1 MKRVLIVEE
10 HAGFRQALAKIFK
23 WNTTLEDDVQAA
35 TLAEGRR
42 RIGQLNGVEVAV
54 IDLGLPDG
62 DGADLI
68 RELRSPEPDVPV
80 VVLTNS
86 TDSERHARAVGAGA
100 ERVITKD
107 ASMEEILVLWHTSVA
122 R

>member
-1 MKRVLIVEE
+1 MKRVLIVED

-23 WNTTLEDDVQAA
+23 WNTALEDDVQAA

-62 DGADLI
+62 EGSDLI
-68 RELRSPEPDVPV
+68 KELRATDPDVPV
-80 VVLTNS
+80 MVLTNS
-86 TDSERHARAVGAGA
+86 IDPERHTRAVDAGA
-100 ERVITKD
+100 ERVLTKD
-107 ASMEEILVLWHTSVA
+107 ASMEEILEAVRGYDNL
-122 R
+122 